1 MRLTKNELKMFRNI
15 LLARRAY
22 RDSDIPLGA
31 RIWEPWM
38 EGTLTKLTDEL
49 YPQEFDK
56 L

>member
-1 MRLTKNELKMFRNI
+1 MRLTEKELKMFRNT
-15 LLARRAY
+15 LLARRIY
-22 RDSDIPLGA
+22 RDTEVPLGA

-38 EGTLTKLTDEL
+38 EGTLSKLTDEL